1 MGGNRLFFI
10 FLIPPVIFLF
20 ILLYLMLFSDIDVKF
35 LISLFYGFIVSS
47 INFILGILSIRFGL
61 QKSDKIFL
69 IVVFGGLV
77 IRLFITLILILIA
90 LKLLLISRNSF
101 IFTTFILYFYYLIV
115 EIFILTQKKS
125 FLLKTK
131 Q

>member
-20 ILLYLMLFSDIDVKF
+20 ILLYLMLFSDIDAKF

-47 INFILGILSIRFGL
+47 INFILGILSFRFGL

-101 IFTTFILYFYYLIV
+101 IFTTFILYFYYLLV

>member
-1 MGGNRLFFI
+1 MGGNKLFFI

-20 ILLYLMLFSDIDVKF
+20 ILLYLMLFSDIDAKF

-47 INFILGILSIRFGL
+47 INFILGILSFRFGL